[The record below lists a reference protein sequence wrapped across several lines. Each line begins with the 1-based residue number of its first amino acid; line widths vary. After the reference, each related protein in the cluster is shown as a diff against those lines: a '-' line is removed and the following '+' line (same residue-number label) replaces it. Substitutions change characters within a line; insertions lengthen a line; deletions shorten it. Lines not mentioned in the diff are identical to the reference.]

1 MDVFSMDG
9 IVRVTSHFIFVYFA
23 FWSVQGLKFD
33 TNFYKGKTVQIRAFI
48 VMLAIS
54 IGFLTS
60 SFFLECLTLIRN
72 FILSVV

>member
-1 MDVFSMDG
+1 MGMVSMDG
-9 IVRVTSHFIFVYFA
+9 IVRVTSHLIFIYFT
-23 FWSVQGLKFD
+23 FWAVQGINLE
-33 TNFYKGKTVQIRAFI
+33 TYFYKGKTPQIRAFI
-48 VMLAIS
+48 IMLAVA